1 MRIETLVVTVD
12 QRDHSLVERM
22 NLQTDAVV
30 GNQCQCTSREELSL
44 KNGKVTYLN
53 MAERGVGKNRNA
65 VLQNA
70 TADICVFADDDMT
83 FVDGYPQIVE
93 RAFAECPEGDVL
105 IFNLIEKHPRRY
117 VNKKIKRIRQHNYA
131 KYGAAR
137 LVIRRQRVADAGITF
152 STMFG
157 GGARYGS
164 GEDTIFL
171 KECLDKG
178 LRVYAV
184 PYAIAEIDQSA
195 ASSWFTGYN
204 EKYFYDRGALYAS
217 MYPLMWRAIALRFL
231 LRHRHSRKGGM
242 AFRAALKNMLRGGAN
257 FLAERKENSRCGS
270 A

>member
-1 MRIETLVVTVD
+1 MIEK
-12 QRDHSLVERM
+12 M
-22 NLQTDAVV
+22 NIQTDAVV
-30 GNQCQCTSREELSL
+30 GNQCQRASVEELFL
-44 KNGKVTYLN
+44 ANGRALCLN
-53 MAERGVGKNRNA
+53 TTERGVGKNRNT
-65 VLQNA
+65 VLRNA

-83 FVDGYPQIVE
+83 FVEGYPQIVE
-93 RAFAECPEGDVL
+93 RAFEECPRGDVL

-117 VNKKIKRIRQHNYA
+117 VNKKIKRIHPYNYA
-131 KYGAAR
+131 RYGAAR
-137 LVIRRQRVADAGITF
+137 LAIRRQRVADAGITF
-152 STMFG
+152 NTMFG

-231 LRHRHSRKGGM
+231 LRHSSRTCKGGM
-242 AFRAALKNMLRGGAN
+242 SFRAALKNMLRGGKD
-257 FLAERKENSRCGS
+257 FLTERKENSQCGS